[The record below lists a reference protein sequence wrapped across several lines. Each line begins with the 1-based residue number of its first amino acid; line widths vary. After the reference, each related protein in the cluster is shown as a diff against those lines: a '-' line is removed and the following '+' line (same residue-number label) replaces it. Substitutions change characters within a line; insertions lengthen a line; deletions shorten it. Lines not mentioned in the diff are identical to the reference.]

1 MPLRKLWNSL
11 RRHNAKPVEKVAQD
25 ASVEQSIVKLNG
37 SQGSE
42 VVKAAIKQRT
52 VQKHVSKLCSTLQ
65 QLAPETILEIGVG
78 DGQQALEYLTGLKDL
93 GSSVRYFAIDQFEL
107 ADGDLSLREFHQMLR
122 NAGIRPQIFPEPVAA
137 GLTRFLHTI
146 GSADVVL
153 LNQPIPAVDVQQV
166 HSLLR
171 RVSNDRTS
179 ILSLNAGKQWAPM
192 SIGLDS
198 DRRAA

>member
-11 RRHNAKPVEKVAQD
+11 RRHNARPIEKVAQD

-37 SQGSE
+37 SPDPE
-42 VVKAAIKQRT
+42 VVEAAIKPRT
-52 VQKHVSKLCSTLQ
+52 ASKHVSELCSTLQ
-65 QLAPETILEIGVG
+65 KLEPETILEIGVG
-78 DGQQALEYLTGLKDL
+78 DGQRALEYLSGLRDL
-93 GSSVRYFAIDQFEL
+93 GSPVRYFAIDQFEL
-107 ADGDLSLREFHQMLR
+107 ADGELSLREFHQMLR

-153 LNQPIPAVDVQQV
+153 LNQPIPEVDIQQV
-166 HSLLR
+166 NSLLR
-171 RVSNDRTS
+171 RISNDRTS
-179 ILSLNAGKQWAPM
+179 ILSLNDGKQWVPM

-198 DRRAA
+198 DRLAA